1 MHLWQCQSPRREQW
15 RKQFLITLGSKCRSS
30 NTCPV
35 LTSLLLGGIRS
46 VFDDTA
52 FQAEG
57 SAEIEALAA
66 EQDHLGWHQVLL
78 GRFSKKWISAQSAYL
93 HQREI
98 PPTGFNHGTTW
109 LCQLIHTIWNELKQ
123 LWTLRNEDRHGRDEE
138 SKLAC
143 KYNHTRRVTEWLYN
157 LRDQCLPEDRDHM
170 FYPSIQ
176 EHLQREQSE
185 REMRDWIHLHKKA
198 ILASVDQFHQRASG
212 RHSLPDPR
220 RRQQSKTKYPWRA

>member
-1 MHLWQCQSPRREQW
+1 VDWEAHSRAVSNTRETRIFITKLIHDLLPTGARVHRYKKYYVHHCPSCGANEEDRMHMWQCQSPRREQW
-15 RKQFLITLGSKCRSS
+15 RKQFLITLRSKCRSS

-109 LCQLIHTIWNELKQ
+109 LCQLIHTIWKELKQ
-123 LWTLRNEDRHGRDEE
+123 L
-138 SKLAC
+138 
-143 KYNHTRRVTEWLYN
+143 
-157 LRDQCLPEDRDHM
+157 
-170 FYPSIQ
+170 
-176 EHLQREQSE
+176 
-185 REMRDWIHLHKKA
+185 
-198 ILASVDQFHQRASG
+198 
-212 RHSLPDPR
+212 
-220 RRQQSKTKYPWRA
+220 